1 MRVEL
6 KRGGNFV
13 QNSLR
18 YSCKELGIKYLE
30 IISFPQ
36 RYEFRGIAS
45 KYHFGELKFIHDGRS
60 HEIDESDN
68 QVGGGRI

>member
-1 MRVEL
+1 MLEMGIEL
-6 KRGGNFV
+6 KRGGNLV
-13 QNSLR
+13 QNSLQGS

-60 HEIDESDN
+60 HEIDKSDN
-68 QVGGGRI
+68 